1 MQGGPIRVGIPERC
15 GTHIYD
21 HPIHP
26 YAPTAKFYR
35 RVCIRETVF
44 HTGDDRVEGAVTDI
58 ISDQREYPPVIID
71 QITGAVEDVQNTSRL
86 AYRDPIP
93 RSRGE

>member
-1 MQGGPIRVGIPERC
+1 MQGGPVRVRIPELC

-26 YAPTAKFYR
+26 HGPTAQVYR

-58 ISDQREYPPVIID
+58 ISDQREYLPVIID
-71 QITGAVEDVQNTSRL
+71 QIAGAVKDVQNTSRM
-86 AYRDPIP
+86 ACRDPIP
-93 RSRGE
+93 RGRGE